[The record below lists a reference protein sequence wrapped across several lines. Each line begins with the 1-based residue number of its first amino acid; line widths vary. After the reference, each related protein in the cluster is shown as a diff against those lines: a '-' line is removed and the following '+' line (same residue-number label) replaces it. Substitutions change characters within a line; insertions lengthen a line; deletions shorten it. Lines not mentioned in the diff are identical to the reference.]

1 MSGPLLDADLR
12 EAARTLIATG
22 RLRAETDPELYRAAI
37 KGRRQLAAFFRE
49 ELGWSVEVLEVAELV
64 RLHKR
69 RVDVPS
75 DRGPRL
81 ERGRGDGP
89 LASREVL
96 VCVALVCEQLW
107 RRSRLSLRELLQAVA
122 QVCAAEAD
130 EGTLPV
136 FQVVAPDGVAK
147 QAARENRRQLVDALK
162 LLVAEGT
169 VIVDADLDDGVDD
182 RGDMVVSASRD
193 RLAAKFSSLS
203 PVLLGLAEQP
213 PDRHAAALS
222 SPTMPDQDQG
232 ADLDRPPSL
241 EDRRLRLVRRLVDDP
256 ATDPTDDQMEGSP
269 YLHTLTGRERALNVI
284 GSLGYVATVRRDWW
298 EITDPSGIGT
308 AIEFPNGR
316 RTERQAALAVLAELS
331 RRDEPTARLLMAEV
345 VGVLERVRDELPRWA
360 AAYSGR
366 LTALARSAAAELVMA
381 GLLRPVP
388 DHADAWFPT
397 PGVHLWRVRVRHGS
411 TAKKAEKRQGETLP
425 VTHSAGEAGQA
436 VFPFTGGA
444 EGNVP

>member
-12 EAARTLIATG
+12 EAARLLIASG
-22 RLRAETDPELYRAAI
+22 RLRAETDPELYRAAV
-37 KGRRQLAAFFRE
+37 KGRRQLVAFFRE

-69 RVDVPS
+69 RVDVPG

-89 LASREVL
+89 LASKEVL

-107 RRSRLSLRELLQAVA
+107 RRSRMSLRELLQAVA

-130 EGTLPV
+130 QGTLPV

-169 VIVDADLDDGVDD
+169 VVVDADLDHGVDDD

-203 PVLLGLAEQP
+203 PVLLGLDELP
-213 PDRHAAALS
+213 PDQHADVLS
-222 SPTMPDQDQG
+222 SATLPDAEETATGERQ
-232 ADLDRPPSL
+232 PSL
-241 EDRRLRLVRRLVDDP
+241 EERRFRLMRRLVDDP
-256 ATDPTDDQMEGSP
+256 ATDPIDDRSDGSP
-269 YLHTLTGRERALNVI
+269 YLHTLTGRERALNVT
-284 GSLGYVATVRRDWW
+284 GSLGYMATVRRDWW

-316 RTERQAALAVLAELS
+316 RTERQAALAILGTLSQRDDPMRRLSAEEIV
-331 RRDEPTARLLMAEV
+331 DA
-345 VGVLERVRDELPRWA
+345 LERARQELPRWA
-360 AAYSGR
+360 AAYTGR
-366 LTALARSAAAELVMA
+366 LPALARAAAGELVAA
-381 GLLRPVP
+381 GLLRRVP
-388 DHADAWFPT
+388 GEPDTWIPT

-411 TAKKAEKRQGETLP
+411 ATEKRPNEPHPAAST
-425 VTHSAGEAGQA
+425 AGQTDQVVLPLTDKESGSA
-436 VFPFTGGA
+436 P
-444 EGNVP
+444 

>member
-12 EAARTLIATG
+12 EAARALVATG
-22 RLRAETDPELYRAAI
+22 RLRVETDPELYRAAV
-37 KGRRQLAAFFRE
+37 KGRRQLVAFFRE

-69 RVDVPS
+69 RVDVPA

-89 LASREVL
+89 LASKEVL

-107 RRSRLSLRELLQAVA
+107 RRSRMSLRELLQAVA
-122 QVCAAEAD
+122 QVCAAEA
-130 EGTLPV
+130 EQGTLPV

-147 QAARENRRQLVDALK
+147 QAARESRRQLVDALK

-169 VIVDADLDDGVDD
+169 VVVDADLDHGADDD

-203 PVLLGLAEQP
+203 PVLLGLDELP

-222 SPTMPDQDQG
+222 SATLPDVGDSSAG
-232 ADLDRPPSL
+232 DGKPSL
-241 EDRRLRLVRRLVDDP
+241 EERRLRLMRRLVDDP
-256 ATDPTDDQMEGSP
+256 ATDPIDDRSDGSP
-269 YLHTLTGRERALNVI
+269 YLHTLTGRERALNVT
-284 GSLGYVATVRRDWW
+284 GSLGYTATVRRDWW
-298 EITDPSGIGT
+298 EITDPSGAGT

-316 RTERQAALAVLAELS
+316 RTERQAALAVLGALS
-331 RRDEPTARLLMAEV
+331 HRDDPTARLPAGEI
-345 VGVLERVRDELPRWA
+345 VGVLERARQELPRWA

-366 LTALARSAAAELVMA
+366 LAALARAAAAELVA
-381 GLLRPVP
+381 VGLLRPAP
-388 DHADAWFPT
+388 DDPDTWIPT

-411 TAKKAEKRQGETLP
+411 AAKQRGEPPPATFTADQADLP
-425 VTHSAGEAGQA
+425 FIDDEAGSA
-436 VFPFTGGA
+436 P
-444 EGNVP
+444 